1 LPEKDHIIPLATG
14 GKDMVTNLQLLHRHC
29 HDTKTAQERKAEP
42 GGTRVKS
49 QLTEE
54 RNEGKLSRSVLETSG
69 SGD

>member
-1 LPEKDHIIPLATG
+1 
-14 GKDMVTNLQLLHRHC
+14 MVTNLQLLHRHC